1 VATNISA
8 ATAAFVWM
16 VLSWIYRRP
25 SLLGVV
31 TGAVAGLVAITPA
44 AGFVQ
49 PIMGI
54 PIGAGVA
61 ILCYYMMLFRAKTG
75 IDESL
80 DVWAIHG
87 MGGTWGALATG
98 IFCSMAVNTAGKNGL
113 IYGNPKQLLLQLIGV
128 ASVWAF
134 AFIMTWI
141 LGKIVNAIVGLRVS
155 SSEESVGLD
164 ISQHGERAY
173 GGHLR

>member
-1 VATNISA
+1 
-8 ATAAFVWM
+8 M
-16 VLSWIYRRP
+16 MLSWMYRRP

-54 PIGAGVA
+54 PIGASVA
-61 ILCYYMMLFRAKTG
+61 VICYYMMVFRSKTG

-80 DVWAIHG
+80 DVWAVHG

-98 IFCSMAVNTAGKNGL
+98 IFCSVAANTVGKNGL
-113 IYGNPKQLLLQLIGV
+113 IYGNPKQLWIQLIGV
-128 ASVWAF
+128 VSVWVF
-134 AFIMTWI
+134 AFVMTWV
-141 LGKIVNAIVGLRVS
+141 LGKIVNAVIGLRVS
-155 SSEESVGLD
+155 PTEESVGLD

-173 GGHLR
+173 GGRLR